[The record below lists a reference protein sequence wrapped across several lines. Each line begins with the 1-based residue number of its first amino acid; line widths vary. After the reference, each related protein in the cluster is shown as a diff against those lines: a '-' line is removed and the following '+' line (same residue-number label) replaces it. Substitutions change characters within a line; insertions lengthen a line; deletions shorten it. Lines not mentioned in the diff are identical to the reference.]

1 MNVDNL
7 HPRLH
12 EKALKSTKYYLFSGG
27 GTVLKAIEDGDPFAL
42 STVKADLF
50 GKNAL
55 IIGGCIIL
63 LEFAKLESNLHFF
76 QQG

>member
-1 MNVDNL
+1 VNVDNL
-7 HPRLH
+7 HPWLH

-42 STVKADLF
+42 STVEADLF

-55 IIGGCIIL
+55 TIGGCIIL
-63 LEFAKLESNLHFF
+63 LEFT
-76 QQG
+76 